1 MKNQRDSV
9 VQLPTKVVARR
20 MAEEDAKVLRRAPVS
35 PLDKYQQSIAR
46 CADWKIQEMPVMT
59 LPRGLTDFLSLEL
72 RDRGNALIEETRQLN
87 NGFVGISMSEVV
99 ALMVADFELHDL
111 RERVLKWTEESI
123 SEVVYRY
130 RRQIQRSPFDAYMHL
145 SHTFLGDIDTRIA
158 HGEDRMYQRVW
169 GSVIDC
175 MAYLMI
181 EACFMKTGYASLEFD
196 DSPAHRTS
204 LIGPI
209 VANQGEAHAFGGIL
223 NLFGVEP
230 VAYLKEVVLA
240 PLAKVL
246 HNDRFAES
254 RGDLRTRLN
263 TYIGDLLEAWPRL
276 CGSARSWRYIF
287 AIPGTG
293 CSAAFRFI
301 ASQGVGTIYVS
312 DSEESLRRG
321 LETSF
326 FRGALNIGLDGAL
339 SVIPHP
345 WLTVDRMLDESDAL
359 SVSVWLLEQVH
370 GKVVEDYLKI
380 RHVKPA
386 RPDNAP
392 DLDKS
397 ALEPD
402 QIDAG
407 DISTY
412 AAWLDEVR
420 GEEGEDGQP
429 SSAGE
434 RSDDDAAQI
443 TIHALPQIRQ
453 SRFFKILRACGVE
466 VVQGKGSE
474 KKLLRAGAHPFRL
487 GSHYGPN
494 PTIPSFLACQILRR
508 LEISR
513 SEWVTAVND
522 L

>member
-1 MKNQRDSV
+1 MKNQRESV
-9 VQLPTKVVARR
+9 VQLPTKVIARR

-46 CADWKIQEMPVMT
+46 CADWKIQEMPAMT

-87 NGFVGISMSEVV
+87 NCFVGVSMSRVV
-99 ALMVADFELHDL
+99 ALTVADFELHDL
-111 RERVLKWTEESI
+111 RERALKWTEEAI

-130 RRQIQRSPFDAYMHL
+130 RRQIQRSPYDAYMNL
-145 SHTFLGDIDTRIA
+145 SQTFLGDIDTRVA

-181 EACFMKTGYASLEFD
+181 EACFIKTGYAALELD
-196 DSPAHRTS
+196 ESSGHRTS
-204 LIGPI
+204 LVGPI
-209 VANQGEAHAFGGIL
+209 VANQGEAHAFVGIL

-230 VAYLKEVVLA
+230 AAYLKEVVLA
-240 PLAKVL
+240 PLARAL
-246 HNDRFAES
+246 RRDGFAES
-254 RGDLRTRLN
+254 RGDLRARLN
-263 TYIGDLLEAWPRL
+263 TYLGDLLEAWPRL

-287 AIPGTG
+287 GIPGTD

-312 DSEESLRRG
+312 DNEESLRRG
-321 LETSF
+321 LETNF
-326 FRGALNIGLDGAL
+326 FRGAFNIGLDGAL

-345 WLTVDRMLDESDAL
+345 WLTVDRMLEECDAL
-359 SVSVWLLEQVH
+359 AVSVWLLEQVH
-370 GKVVEDYLKI
+370 RKVVEDYLKI
-380 RHVKPA
+380 RHVEPV
-386 RPDNAP
+386 RPDSTSE
-392 DLDKS
+392 LDVS
-397 ALEPD
+397 SLEPE
-402 QIDAG
+402 QIEAG
-407 DISTY
+407 EIASY

-420 GEEGEDGQP
+420 GEEGGSSQP
-429 SSAGE
+429 SSEGGS
-434 RSDDDAAQI
+434 SDDLAKI

-453 SRFFKILRACGVE
+453 SHFFKILGACGVA

-508 LEISR
+508 LKISR
-513 SEWVTAVND
+513 SEWVAAVNG

>member
-1 MKNQRDSV
+1 MKNQRESV

-46 CADWKIQEMPVMT
+46 AADWKIQEMPVMT

-87 NGFVGISMSEVV
+87 NGFVGVLMSEVV

-111 RERVLKWTEESI
+111 RERVLKWTEEAI

-130 RRQIQRSPFDAYMHL
+130 RRQIQRAPYDAYMHL
-145 SHTFLGDIDTRIA
+145 SDTFLGDIDTRIA

-181 EACFMKTGYASLEFD
+181 EACFLKTGYATLEFD

-209 VANQGEAHAFGGIL
+209 ITHQGEAHAFSGIQ

-230 VAYLKEVVLA
+230 AAYLKEVVLA
-240 PLAKVL
+240 PLARVL
-246 HNDRFAES
+246 RSDRFAAG
-254 RGDLRTRLN
+254 RGDLRARLN
-263 TYIGDLLEAWPRL
+263 TYLGDLLEAWPRL

-321 LETSF
+321 LETNF
-326 FRGALNIGLDGAL
+326 FRGAFNIGLDGAV

-345 WLTVDRMLDESDAL
+345 WLTVDRVLDESDAL

-380 RHVKPA
+380 RHVEPTRSDSA
-386 RPDNAP
+386 S
-392 DLDKS
+392 DLDES
-397 ALEPD
+397 TLEPD

-407 DISTY
+407 DMATY
-412 AAWLDEVR
+412 AAWLDEAR
-420 GEEGEDGQP
+420 GEEEESGQP
-429 SSAGE
+429 SSEGG
-434 RSDDDAAQI
+434 SSDDAALI
-443 TIHALPQIRQ
+443 TVHALPQIRQ

-513 SEWVTAVND
+513 SEWVAAVND

>member
-1 MKNQRDSV
+1 MKNQRESV
-9 VQLPTKVVARR
+9 VQLPTKIVARR

-35 PLDKYQQSIAR
+35 PLDRYQQSIAR

-87 NGFVGISMSEVV
+87 NGFVGVFMSEVV
-99 ALMVADFELHDL
+99 ALTVADFELHDL
-111 RERVLKWTEESI
+111 RERVLKWTEEAI
-123 SEVVYRY
+123 AEVVYRY
-130 RRQIQRSPFDAYMHL
+130 RRQIQRSPYDAYMHL
-145 SHTFLGDIDTRIA
+145 SDAFLGDIDTRIA

-181 EACFMKTGYASLEFD
+181 EACFIKTGYATLKFD
-196 DSPAHRTS
+196 DSPAHRAS

-209 VANQGEAHAFGGIL
+209 TKNQGEVHAFSGVQ

-230 VAYLKEVVLA
+230 AAYLKAVVLA

-246 HNDRFAES
+246 RSDRFAES
-254 RGDLRTRLN
+254 RGDLRARLN
-263 TYIGDLLEAWPRL
+263 TYLGDLLEAWPRL

-287 AIPGTG
+287 SIPGTG

-321 LETSF
+321 LETNF
-326 FRGALNIGLDGAL
+326 FRGAFNIGLDGAL
-339 SVIPHP
+339 SVISHP
-345 WLTVDRMLDESDAL
+345 WLTLDRALDESDAL

-370 GKVVEDYLKI
+370 EKAVEDYLKI
-380 RHVKPA
+380 RHLAPA
-386 RPDNAP
+386 GSDSES
-392 DLDKS
+392 DLD
-397 ALEPD
+397 ATTLEPD

-407 DISTY
+407 EMATY

-420 GEEGEDGQP
+420 GVEGERGQP
-429 SSAGE
+429 SSE
-434 RSDDDAAQI
+434 SWDANEATQI
-443 TIHALPQIRQ
+443 AMHALPQIRQ
-453 SRFFKILRACGVE
+453 SRFFKVLRACGVE
-466 VVQGKGSE
+466 VVRGKGSE

-513 SEWVTAVND
+513 SEWVAAVND
-522 L
+522 I

>member
-1 MKNQRDSV
+1 MDGGGRCQGASPCARFAVGQVSAVDRPLCGLEDPGNAGDD
-9 VQLPTKVVARR
+9 VA
-20 MAEEDAKVLRRAPVS
+20 
-35 PLDKYQQSIAR
+35 
-46 CADWKIQEMPVMT
+46 
-59 LPRGLTDFLSLEL
+59 GLTNFLSLEL

-87 NGFVGISMSEVV
+87 NSFVGVSMSEVV

-111 RERVLKWTEESI
+111 RERALKWTEEAI

-130 RRQIQRSPFDAYMHL
+130 RRQIQRSPYDAYMHL

-181 EACFMKTGYASLEFD
+181 EACFMKTGYATFEFD

-209 VANQGEAHAFGGIL
+209 VANQGKAHAFGGIQ

-230 VAYLKEVVLA
+230 AAYLKEIVLP

-246 HNDRFAES
+246 RSDQFAES

-263 TYIGDLLEAWPRL
+263 MYLGDLLEAWPRL

-301 ASQGVGTIYVS
+301 ASHGVGTIYVS

-321 LETSF
+321 LETNF
-326 FRGALNIGLDGAL
+326 FRGALNVGLDGAL

-359 SVSVWLLEQVH
+359 SVSAWLLEQVH
-370 GKVVEDYLKI
+370 EKVVEDYLKI
-380 RHVKPA
+380 RHAEPA
-386 RPDNAP
+386 RPDSAS
-392 DLDKS
+392 DLDES

-402 QIDAG
+402 QIEAG
-407 DISTY
+407 EIATY

-420 GEEGEDGQP
+420 GEEGEDLQL
-429 SSAGE
+429 SSDGE
-434 RSDDDAAQI
+434 GSDEAVQI
-443 TIHALPQIRQ
+443 TTHALPQIRQ
-453 SRFFKILRACGVE
+453 SRFFKILRTCGVE

-513 SEWVTAVND
+513 SEWVGAVND